1 MLPVVL
7 IERPGETTENSPRL
21 MVPFVTPAN
30 MVGALLNALGILL
43 AAYEACQQPTIGDI
57 ERLAGTRRLWRE
69 QLEQRRPRLASVMM
83 EPPGRAQ

>member
-1 MLPVVL
+1 VL
-7 IERPGETTENSPRL
+7 IERPCETTENSPRL
-21 MVPFVTPAN
+21 IAPLVTLAN
-30 MVGALLNALGILL
+30 VVGVLLNALGILL

-69 QLEQRRPRLASVMM
+69 QLERRRPRLASVMM